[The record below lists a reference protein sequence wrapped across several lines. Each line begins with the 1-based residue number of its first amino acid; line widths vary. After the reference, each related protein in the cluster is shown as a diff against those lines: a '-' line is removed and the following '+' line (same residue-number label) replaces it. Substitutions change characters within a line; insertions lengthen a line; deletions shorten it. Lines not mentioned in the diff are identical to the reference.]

1 MNKKLTRKIGFYEAI
16 VYCSLLFF
24 SGCTNPLKK
33 AEITQPV
40 VTVNKVP
47 SPPVEKLE
55 ELILDKIEDEKEVE
69 KLFSFVLRDE
79 DIRQVLLALSRQVP
93 YNIIVNPD
101 VSGNITLEMKDITL
115 REALDHLTSL
125 MNLEYDI
132 SGKNIKISR
141 QKMETRLF
149 TLNYVNT
156 IRTGTGTIESVTGV
170 SDALIG
176 GGGGGGSD
184 AKGGG
189 SIETGPDITDIWT
202 ELAAGLQNMLSE
214 GGRIVINKVSSV
226 IMVTDFLPNLNRV
239 ADFLERVEG
248 SAQRQVMILAKIVE
262 VTLDDEYKT
271 GLDWSAL
278 RDLGGGITKG
288 NLTGGKIFSQA
299 LSLNASDDVESFQIG
314 TTNLD
319 FTVLVEAFSEQG
331 VVNIRSSPKIST
343 LNNQK
348 AVIKVGRDEVFFDP
362 SYNAVTSTNPN
373 TGQITSTSSV
383 LTSVQPR
390 TVTVG
395 VVLDVT
401 PQISRDGY
409 IVMTVHP
416 SVTEL
421 VRIEQFTQTT
431 DGETNVFATAPVID
445 IRETDTVVRVR
456 DGQTIIIAGMMQDKN
471 TETITKVPIL
481 GDIPYIDT
489 LFKKTDRKLD
499 KTELVILITP
509 KIMIGRQMEDIP
521 VTDEISLEKF
531 PKM

>member
-1 MNKKLTRKIGFYEAI
+1 VNKKLTRKIGFYEAI

-24 SGCTNPLKK
+24 SGCTILSKK
-33 AEITQPV
+33 AEIAQPP
-40 VTVNKVP
+40 TVNKLQ
-47 SPPVEKLE
+47 SPPVEKLD

-69 KLFSFVLRDE
+69 KLFSFILSGE
-79 DIRQVLLALSRQVP
+79 DITQVLSALSRQVP
-93 YNIIVNPD
+93 YNIIVNQD
-101 VSGNITLEMKDITL
+101 VSGNITMEMKDVTL
-115 REALDHLTSL
+115 REALDNITSL

-132 SGKNIKISR
+132 SGKNIRISR

-170 SDALIG
+170 SDALVGAG
-176 GGGGGGSD
+176 GGGGAGRS
-184 AKGGG
+184 KGGG
-189 SIETGPDITDIWT
+189 SIKSGPDITDIWT
-202 ELAAGLQNMLSE
+202 ELAAGLQNMTSE
-214 GGRIVINKVSSV
+214 GGRIVINKVSNV

-239 ADFLERVEG
+239 ADFLEKVEG

-271 GLDWSAL
+271 GLDWTAL
-278 RDLGGGITKG
+278 RNIGNLTKA
-288 NLTGGKIFSQA
+288 NLTGGKVFSQA
-299 LSLNASDDVESFQIG
+299 LSLDGSDDVESFQIG

-319 FTVLVEAFSEQG
+319 FTVLIEAFSEQG

-362 SYNAVTSTNPN
+362 DYDAVTSTNPN
-373 TGQITSTSSV
+373 TGEITSTSSV
-383 LTSVQPR
+383 LTSVEPR

-421 VRIEQFTQTT
+421 VRIEEFEQ
-431 DGETNVFATAPVID
+431 DGDVFATAPVID
-445 IRETDTVVRVR
+445 IRETNTVVRVR

-481 GDIPYIDT
+481 GDIPYISS

-509 KIMIGRQMEDIP
+509 KIMVGRQMEDIP
-521 VTDEISLEKF
+521 LTEDISLEKF
-531 PKM
+531 PKL